1 MSASFPGG
9 KVPLQ
14 IQPMGERLGVRFKVC
29 TCPSSKECD
38 RRKPQPGMLLCLMR
52 RFNVSAAE
60 PLYVVDL
67 EKDREAVERAGVRSM
82 SAWDFFSELQY
93 T

>member
-1 MSASFPGG
+1 
-9 KVPLQ
+9 
-14 IQPMGERLGVRFKVC
+14 
-29 TCPSSKECD
+29 
-38 RRKPQPGMLLCLMR
+38 MR